1 VNDNITHETLAG
13 DIAYLL
19 REDGVAG
26 AEFSGGSSQ
35 ESFLTVP
42 VRDRTFIVTVR
53 ESVEDPTYDDEDED
67 W

>member
-1 VNDNITHETLAG
+1 VNGNITHQTLAG

-19 REDGVAG
+19 REDGVSG

-42 VRDRTFIVTVR
+42 VGDQTFFVTVR
-53 ESVEDPTYDDEDED
+53 EDVEDPTYDDEDED